1 MLFFLVS
8 MSHKC
13 EICEKGGHKE
23 RPASAR
29 SGYDGRGG
37 ERNMKI
43 ILDITDEEYEVLRDY
58 GTSLK
63 SEDGHEL
70 RAPLK
75 RGAEQALREWVV
87 WKAAEKKE
95 RHE

>member
-1 MLFFLVS
+1 M
-8 MSHKC
+8 K
-13 EICEKGGHKE
+13 EKYGNPYKWRREALKNGPLP
-23 RPASAR
+23 PAA
-29 SGYDGRGG
+29 DMTEEE

-75 RGAEQALREWVV
+75 RGAEQALREWVA